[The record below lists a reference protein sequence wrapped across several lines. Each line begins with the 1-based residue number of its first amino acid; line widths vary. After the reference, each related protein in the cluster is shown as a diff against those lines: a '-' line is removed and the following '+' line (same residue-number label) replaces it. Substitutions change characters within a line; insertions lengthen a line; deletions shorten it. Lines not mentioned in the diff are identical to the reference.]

1 MRSFGLSDKEFLI
14 PVPGRGTV
22 SAIRSDPLHASDSCV
37 YLYAPGAG
45 SNVDD
50 PFGYHLAQHLPKHGV
65 GLVRFQFP
73 YMEAGKRSPDQLSI
87 LQETWRAAI
96 AAIRPSAKMLI
107 VGGRSMGGRIG
118 SMVVAADGG
127 IDALALFAY
136 PLHAPGKAERTRDE
150 HFPDLELPV
159 LFCTGTRDSF
169 ASPTEIKTAAAKI
182 RKARVHILQDGDHG
196 FSARKSDARTRGEI
210 WDEATAQLIEFALT
224 L

>member
-1 MRSFGLSDKEFLI
+1 VRSLALRDKRFLI
-14 PVPGRGTV
+14 SVPDRGAV
-22 SAIRSDPLHASDSCV
+22 SAIRSDPLNALGSCV

-45 SNVDD
+45 SNLDD
-50 PFGYHLAQHLPKHGV
+50 PFGYHLAKHLPKHGI

-73 YMEAGKRSPDQLSI
+73 YMEAGKRSPDRLSI

-96 AAIRPSAKMLI
+96 AAIRPSAKVLI

-118 SMVVAADGG
+118 SMVVAVDGG

-169 ASPTEIKTAAAKI
+169 ASPTEIKTAALKI
-182 RKARVHILQDGDHG
+182 RKARVHILQHGDHG
-196 FSARKSDARTRGEI
+196 FAARKSDGRTRDEI
-210 WDEATAQLIEFALT
+210 WDEATAQFVEFALT